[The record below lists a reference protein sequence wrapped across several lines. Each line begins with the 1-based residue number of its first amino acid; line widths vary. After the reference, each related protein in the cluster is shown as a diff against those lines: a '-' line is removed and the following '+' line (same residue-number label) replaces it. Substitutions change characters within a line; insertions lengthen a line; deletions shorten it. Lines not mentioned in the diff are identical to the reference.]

1 VAPRSIYSDLEPDS
15 DDSSDHDLDKKPK
28 ALKPSLLKS
37 ANNISSL
44 GRTGRPES
52 SGNEWITSHHTSVQT
67 DDQDNE
73 FSDLDDDFII
83 REDWWSSKKQN
94 VTLEYL
100 KTISA
105 SFVGCRL

>member
-1 VAPRSIYSDLEPDS
+1 
-15 DDSSDHDLDKKPK
+15 
-28 ALKPSLLKS
+28 
-37 ANNISSL
+37 L

-67 DDQDNE
+67 DDHDNE

-83 REDWWSSKKQN
+83 REDWWSSKKRN

-100 KTISA
+100 KTIA
-105 SFVGCRL
+105 NNNDKALQLLLWDVGFDYYIILISLRPLDL

>member
-1 VAPRSIYSDLEPDS
+1 
-15 DDSSDHDLDKKPK
+15 
-28 ALKPSLLKS
+28 
-37 ANNISSL
+37 L

-73 FSDLDDDFII
+73 FSDLDNDFII

-100 KTISA
+100 KTIANNNDKALQLLLWDVVNTSA